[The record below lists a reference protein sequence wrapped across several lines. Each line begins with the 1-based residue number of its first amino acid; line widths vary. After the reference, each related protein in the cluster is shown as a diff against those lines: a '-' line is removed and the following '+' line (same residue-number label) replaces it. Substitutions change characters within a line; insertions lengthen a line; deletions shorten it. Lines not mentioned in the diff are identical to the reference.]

1 MHGTRSE
8 SVLLVFV
15 KDASHGGRRLRGGV
29 GTYTARTEF
38 GNQTRA
44 AEAWVMAAYRR
55 VSFPAMADTL
65 MRSVSGVRGIV
76 GTDLTPETVARY
88 AAAFGSIVAQ
98 GDGGS
103 VVLGRDSR
111 TSGPTFADAARAGL
125 QSVGID
131 VIDCG
136 LIPTPTAQLA
146 VEHHGAGGGIVL
158 TASHNPVEW
167 NALKFV
173 GSDGLFLDRA
183 SVEALFALVD
193 TAELQY
199 VAWDQLGGCRSDT
212 GAVERHLDA
221 VMALPYVDV
230 ERIRDRAPAVVL
242 DCVRGAG
249 GAIMPALLDRLG
261 CRYEGLDMETD
272 GRFPRSPEP
281 IPANLGR
288 LGEAVREHGADLGL
302 AVDPD
307 VDRLAVV
314 DADGHAIGEDYTLAF
329 AVRTVLE
336 RTEGPVVVNLST
348 SLVVDDAAKP
358 FGVEVRRA
366 PVGEANVARAMK
378 ESGAVVGGEG
388 NGGVMLPALHIGRD
402 APLAAALVLD
412 LISRSGATVGDLV
425 AAQPRYSIV
434 KAKAPRGPD
443 LLPVYGRLQRAF
455 ADASTDQQDG
465 LRLAWAD
472 RWLHVRPSG
481 TEPIVRLIAEA
492 PSGAEADEL
501 VQRAREIF
509 DAD

>member
-1 MHGTRSE
+1 
-8 SVLLVFV
+8 
-15 KDASHGGRRLRGGV
+15 
-29 GTYTARTEF
+29 
-38 GNQTRA
+38 
-44 AEAWVMAAYRR
+44 
-55 VSFPAMADTL
+55 MADTL

-125 QSVGID
+125 QSVGVN

-173 GSDGLFLDRA
+173 GADGLFLDRA

-193 TAELQY
+193 AADVQY
-199 VAWDQLGGCRSDT
+199 VAWDDLGGCQRDV
-212 GAVERHLDA
+212 GAIDRHLDA
-221 VMALPYVDV
+221 LLALPYVDV
-230 ERIRDRAPAVVL
+230 ERIRDRAPTVVL

-249 GAIMPALLDRLG
+249 GAIMPLLLDRLG
-261 CRYEGLDMETD
+261 CRYEGLDLETD

-281 IPANLGR
+281 IPANLGS
-288 LGEAVREHGADLGL
+288 LGEAVRRYGADLGL

-314 DADGHAIGEDYTLAF
+314 DADGRAIGEDYTLAF
-329 AVRTVLE
+329 AVRAVLE
-336 RTEGPVVVNLST
+336 RTPGPVVVNLST
-348 SLVVDDAAKP
+348 SLVVDDAARS
-358 FGVEVRRA
+358 FGVAVQRA
-366 PVGEANVARAMK
+366 PVGEANVARAIR
-378 ESGAVVGGEG
+378 ESGAAIGGEG

-412 LISRSGATVGDLV
+412 LISRGDVSVADLV
-425 AAQPRYSIV
+425 QAQPRYTIV

-443 LLPVYGRLQRAF
+443 LMPVYESLRRVF
-455 ADASTDQQDG
+455 ADASPDLQDG
-465 LRLAWAD
+465 LRLAWPD

-492 PSGAEADEL
+492 PSEAEANEL
-501 VQRAREIF
+501 VRRARELF
-509 DAD
+509 DAG